1 MGKQQDFIGFTFDG
15 VHSSDLGILR
25 VSSGSRFS
33 EDLLPSFTDQT
44 LTNPGSEE
52 TYYFG
57 TTYTQRVISIDIA
70 YDSMTELHK
79 RKLTQ
84 LLGQKKLSKLVFD
97 EYPYKYYL
105 CKPSAAP
112 NLTYVPFGGDGEDRI
127 YKGEGKLTF
136 LVTYP
141 FARSVHKDLDSY
153 LEQDFLNKEE
163 WKVASGLLAFSE
175 PGNTTID
182 DTSDTPG
189 LVKVYNPG
197 DIPAPFNLYFLFGGS
212 TTIPALSISLAG
224 RALVIGSITKKTGDV
239 GIRINSK
246 THMIEGFT
254 GTVENPILSGHLY
267 NEYITSGEFFKIPVT
282 ETGTLMDF
290 NVTGSLAEKIEYDYL
305 YY

>member
-70 YDSMTELHK
+70 YDNMTELHK

-84 LLGQKKLSKLVFD
+84 LLGQKKLSKLIFD
-97 EYPYKYYL
+97 EHPYKYYL

-141 FARSVHKDLDSY
+141 FARSVHKDFDLY
-153 LEQDFLNKEE
+153 VEPDFLSKEE
-163 WKVASGLLAFSE
+163 WRVASGLLAFSE
-175 PGNTTID
+175 LGTTNID
-182 DTSDTPG
+182 DTSDTP
-189 LVKVYNPG
+189 VKVYNPG

-212 TTIPALSISLAG
+212 ALIPALTISLAG
-224 RALVIGSITKKTGDV
+224 RALVVGSITKKSSDV
-239 GIRINSK
+239 GVRINSK

-254 GTVENPILSGHLY
+254 GTVENPILSGYLY
-267 NEYITSGEFFKIPVT
+267 NEHIISGEFFKIPVT
-282 ETGTLMDF
+282 ETGTLMDL
-290 NVTGSLAEKIEYDYL
+290 NITGPSAEKIEYDYL

>member
-57 TTYTQRVISIDIA
+57 TTYTQRVINIDIA
-70 YDSMTELHK
+70 YDNMTELQK

-84 LLGQKKLSKLVFD
+84 LLGQKKLSKLIFD
-97 EYPYKYYL
+97 EHPYKYYL

-112 NLTYVPFGGDGEDRI
+112 NLTFVPFGGDGKDRI

-141 FARSVHKDLDSY
+141 FARSVHKDLDLY
-153 LEQDFLNKEE
+153 VKPDFLSREE
-163 WKVASGLLAFSE
+163 WRVASGLLSFSE
-175 PGNTTID
+175 LEPIIID
-182 DTSDTPG
+182 STSDTP
-189 LVKVYNPG
+189 VKIYNPG
-197 DIPAPFNLYFLFGGS
+197 DIPAPFNLYFLFNGS
-212 TTIPALSISLAG
+212 TPIPALTISLADHG
-224 RALVIGSITKKTGDV
+224 RLVVGSITKKFGDV

-254 GTVENPILSGHLY
+254 GTVQNPILSGYLY
-267 NEYITSGEFFKIPVT
+267 NEHIISGEFFKIPVT
-282 ETGTLMDF
+282 GTGTLMHLSI
-290 NVTGSLAEKIEYDYL
+290 TGPPAAKIEYDYL